1 MLMLQQFPIL
11 YQVLAPHLSSIC
23 GQHLLNL
30 VGNFQILSHYFVSFC
45 LMSCCC
51 CDFRYLLPYGD
62 GTCGCKVLRSP
73 ATGVFAVVVF
83 VCIVWDKK

>member
-62 GTCGCKVLRSP
+62 RTCGCKVPRSP